1 MKKIRV
7 SYLKLSTGV
16 GLGFVSYV
24 LFYILSWYI
33 ATRLGDPTEFG
44 DYSVTMAVIAFFSS
58 FALIGS
64 NKLALEVLPQ
74 YIAKHEYGIA
84 HGFIRRGIQWCLTG
98 TTILVIVT
106 ALAYE
111 GYKLVSDPGHH
122 HPMLVGILFT
132 PIISL
137 ALFFVEVIHAV
148 GFYIISSI
156 IYRVGLPIF
165 IFGIIVLVDLSAT
178 GVTDTSAVLAAG
190 IGWSILAFLLLLAL
204 GLEQIRHIVKATPEY
219 NTSTWIQK
227 GIPFWA
233 IQITY
238 YGINSLG
245 IIVLELIHP
254 DEGTVGIFSIALQT
268 AAFFILFASSSNRY
282 VLPMISASLQDKEQV
297 STILKQRRDFIIC
310 AGLAFFTLM
319 ILWGKP
325 ILGLF
330 GTEYRQAYIAMIL
343 LTFAY
348 IVHALYGIVPYLLVY
363 HGHKA
368 YALRILVILLL
379 LTAVLT
385 SALIPFLHVKGAAL
399 GFALAVLV
407 VCIYQ
412 EVVLR
417 KLTGLRILF

>member
-1 MKKIRV
+1 V

-33 ATRLGDPTEFG
+33 ATTLGDPTEFG
-44 DYSVTMAVIAFFSS
+44 DYSVTIAVIAFFSS

-84 HGFIRRGIQWCLTG
+84 HGFIRRGIQWCLSG
-98 TTILVIVT
+98 TIILVIVA
-106 ALAYE
+106 ALTYE
-111 GYKLVSDPGHH
+111 GYKLVSDPMHH
-122 HPMLVGILFT
+122 HPILVGILFT

-137 ALFFVEVIHAV
+137 ALFFVEVINAV
-148 GFYIISSI
+148 GYYIISSI

-165 IFGIIVLVDLSAT
+165 IFGIIVLVGLSGA
-178 GVTDTSAVLAAG
+178 GVTDTSAVVATG
-190 IGWSILAFLLLLAL
+190 IGWSILAFVLLLAF
-204 GLEQIRHIVKATPEY
+204 GLKHIRHIIKATPEY
-219 NTSTWIQK
+219 ITSTWINK

-233 IQITY
+233 TQIAY
-238 YGINSLG
+238 YGINSVGVIL
-245 IIVLELIHP
+245 LELIHP
-254 DEGTVGIFSIALQT
+254 EEDTVGIFSIALQT
-268 AAFFILFASSSNRY
+268 ASFFILFTTSSNRY
-282 VLPMISASLQDKEQV
+282 LLPMISASLQDKEQV
-297 STILKQRRDFIIC
+297 STILRKRRDFIIC
-310 AGLAFFTLM
+310 AGLAFFALM

-330 GTEYRQAYIAMIL
+330 GTEYQQAYIAMIL

-348 IVHALYGIVPYLLVY
+348 IGQTLYGIVPYLLIY
-363 HGHKA
+363 CGHKA
-368 YALRILVILLL
+368 YTLRILGILLL

-385 SALIPFLHVKGAAL
+385 SALIPFLHVMGAAL

-412 EVVLR
+412 EMVLR
-417 KLTGLRILF
+417 KLTGFRILF